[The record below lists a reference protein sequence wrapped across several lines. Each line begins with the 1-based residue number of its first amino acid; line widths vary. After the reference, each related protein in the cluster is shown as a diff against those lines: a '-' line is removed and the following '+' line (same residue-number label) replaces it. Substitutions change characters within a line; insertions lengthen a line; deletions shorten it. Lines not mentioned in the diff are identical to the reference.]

1 MARINLRPWREE
13 RRAERQKQFVTAIV
27 GVVILSGGLGFLW
40 HQNVVGQVEYQNSRN
55 SYLTSEMAKL
65 DKQIA
70 EIRELRKRR
79 DELLSRM
86 RVIQDLQG
94 KRPVIVRVF
103 DEVVR
108 TLPDGVHYQSM
119 VQKGATLQIKGIAE
133 ANSRIAT
140 LMRNLESSDWFDSP
154 VLTSVKALQS
164 DPSQSSFELS
174 VKQVTPDDGEKEG
187 GKR

>member
-1 MARINLRPWREE
+1 
-13 RRAERQKQFVTAIV
+13 
-27 GVVILSGGLGFLW
+27 
-40 HQNVVGQVEYQNSRN
+40 
-55 SYLTSEMAKL
+55 MAKL

-108 TLPDGVHYQSM
+108 TLPDGVYYETM
-119 VQKGATLQIKGIAE
+119 AKKGDIVQVKDVAE
-133 ANSRIAT
+133 ANSRIST
-140 LMRNLESSDWFDSP
+140 LMRNLETSDWFASP
-154 VLTSVKALQS
+154 NLTSVRALKEDSTQS
-164 DPSQSSFELS
+164 GFELS
-174 VKQVTPDDGEKEG
+174 VRQVTPDDSEDEGEKL
-187 GKR
+187 